1 MPNVAAA
8 RSEEAPFTL
17 GLLLFEGCMPAGLF
31 AVADL
36 LRAAN
41 LRAGRELMRWRWLT
55 VDGQAVSGSEG
66 GPTLT
71 PEGALSD
78 NTQDLDALLL
88 PGLWVSSL
96 EGLQQTL
103 QARRAEIAALR
114 ALPAR
119 CALWSYCAGVPLLA
133 DSGRLHGRP
142 ATATWWL
149 APHLQALFPQVAW
162 QFGEALVEDESGK
175 AVTAAGANG
184 YLALMLDQLS
194 RRMEAESLREVQE
207 VLMLPQPRQ
216 RHPSFASVSLMAL
229 REPWLR
235 ELLLWAQRM
244 PAMALTVPAAAAALK
259 LSSRTLSRHVQ
270 AATGLPAASWLR
282 RVKLRQVAERLARG
296 PEPLKRLAEDLG
308 FSTEAALHRMFK
320 QTTGLTPQGYRGL
333 YRQSA

>member
-1 MPNVAAA
+1 MPSSIRRTAAGP
-8 RSEEAPFTL
+8 PFTL

-55 VDGQAVSGSEG
+55 VDGRPVNGSEG
-66 GPTLT
+66 GPALT
-71 PEGALSD
+71 PAGALVD
-78 NTQDLDALLL
+78 RADELDALLL

-133 DSGRLHGRP
+133 ASGRLQGRA

-149 APHLQALFPQVAW
+149 APQLQALFPKVAW
-162 QFGEALVEDESGK
+162 QFDEALVDSDST
-175 AVTAAGANG
+175 VTAAGANG
-184 YLALMLDQLS
+184 YLALMLDQLA
-194 RRMEAESLREVQE
+194 RRMERENLREVQE

-216 RHPSFASVSLMAL
+216 RHPAFAAVSLMAL

-235 ELLLWAQRM
+235 ELLLWAQCT
-244 PAMALTVPAAAAALK
+244 PAVALTVPAAAAALS
-259 LSSRTLSRHVQ
+259 LSPRTLSRHVQ

-282 RVKLRQVAERLARG
+282 RVKLRQVAERLSRG

-320 QTTGLTPQGYRGL
+320 QTTGLTPQGYRGQ
-333 YRQSA
+333 YRQGG